1 MPTLINEKIFFYE
14 KINFRSRRP
23 IFFCKNEHPTMQIE
37 QKLGLLL
44 AIFFVLFC
52 FAEFVRCI
60 SLKF

>member
-23 IFFCKNEHPTMQIE
+23 IFFCKSEHPTMQIE

-44 AIFFVLFC
+44 AIFFFLN